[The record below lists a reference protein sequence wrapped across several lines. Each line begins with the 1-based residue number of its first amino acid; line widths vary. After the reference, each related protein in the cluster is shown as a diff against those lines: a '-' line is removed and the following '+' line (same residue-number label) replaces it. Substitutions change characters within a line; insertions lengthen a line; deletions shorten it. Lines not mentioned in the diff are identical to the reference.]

1 MKKKI
6 TGLMS
11 LIAILLVLTGCSD
24 SYELQTGF
32 DAPQSL
38 IAPTQNQL
46 IAIDLENGTTTKFEW
61 EKSNSYYGGVVL
73 YEVIFDKE
81 NGDFTTPIFK
91 TVSNGGGG
99 DTWLSLTPKQLIALA
114 KLADIGVD
122 SEGVVKWKV
131 IASQGGERK
140 EVEEVR
146 TLRLKRPAGIGEIP
160 AELFAYGS
168 GFEVKTIETAMKFKK
183 IEDGVFEIFASISNG
198 EIKLCNAATG
208 NKVFYVFGS
217 NNKLVEADNESG
229 IAITGTGNAYR
240 VVVDFN
246 LLTVKTTEIKS
257 IQMIRTWQ
265 YNLGNLTYIGNH
277 KFEVKNIALPY
288 YHDWGYPEERYRFW
302 VTTNEGQEIWG
313 SYHNDQM
320 NGSNIPGLVAFNTQ
334 PDGSEPA
341 TYYNIYNLADIPS
354 AGQSADWTG
363 MYKLPKGSENKH
375 ANVIIDMSTTGAY
388 KHFVTIID

>member
-11 LIAILLVLTGCSD
+11 LIAILLILAGCSE

-32 DAPQSL
+32 DAPKSL
-38 IAPTQNQL
+38 VSPTQNQL
-46 IAIDLENGTTTKFEW
+46 IAIDLENGTTTRFEW
-61 EKSNSYYGGVVL
+61 EKSNSHHGGVVL
-73 YEVIFDKE
+73 YEVVFDKE
-81 NGDFTTPIFK
+81 NGDFSAPIFK

-99 DTWLSLTPKQLIALA
+99 DNWLSLTPKQLIALA
-114 KLADIGVD
+114 KLANIGVD

-140 EVEEVR
+140 EVEEIR
-146 TLRLKRPAGIGEIP
+146 TLKLKRPAGIGEIP

-183 IEDGVFEIFASISNG
+183 IEDGVFEIFASVSNG

-208 NKVFYVFGS
+208 NKVFYILGN

-229 IAITGTGNAYR
+229 IAMTGTGNAYR
-240 VVVDFN
+240 IVVDFN
-246 LLTVKTTEIKS
+246 LLTVKTTEIKA

-320 NGSNIPGLVAFNTQ
+320 NASNIPGLVAFNIQ
-334 PDGSEPA
+334 PDGSQPA

-354 AGQSADWTG
+354 PGQNGDWTG

>member
-11 LIAILLVLTGCSD
+11 LIAILLILAGCSE

-32 DAPQSL
+32 DAPESL
-38 IAPTQNQL
+38 VSPTQNQL

-61 EKSNSYYGGVVL
+61 TKSDSHYGGVVL
-73 YEVIFDKE
+73 YEVVFDKE

-99 DTWLSLTPKQLIALA
+99 DAWLSLTPKQLIALA
-114 KLADIGVD
+114 KLANIGVD

-198 EIKLCNAATG
+198 EINLCNAATG
-208 NKVFYVFGS
+208 NKVFYILGS

-229 IAITGTGNAYR
+229 IEMNGTGNAYR
-240 VVVDFN
+240 IVVDFN

>member
-375 ANVIIDMSTTGAY
+375 ANVIIDMSVAGAY

>member
-11 LIAILLVLTGCSD
+11 LIAILLILAGCSE

-32 DAPQSL
+32 DAPQALVSP
-38 IAPTQNQL
+38 AQNQL

-61 EKSNSYYGGVVL
+61 EKSISHHGGVVL
-73 YEVIFDKE
+73 YEVVFDKE
-81 NGDFTTPIFK
+81 NGDFTNQIFK

-99 DTWLSLTPKQLIALA
+99 DAWLSLTPKQLIALA
-114 KLADIGVD
+114 KLANIGVD

-146 TLRLKRPAGIGEIP
+146 TLKLKRPAGIGEIP

-183 IEDGVFEIFASISNG
+183 IEDGVFEIFASVSNG
-198 EIKLCNAATG
+198 EIKFCNAATG
-208 NKVFYVFGS
+208 NKVFYILGS

-229 IAITGTGNAYR
+229 IAMTGTGNAYR
-240 VVVDFN
+240 IVVDFN
-246 LLTVKTTEIKS
+246 LLTVKTTEIKA

-302 VTTNEGQEIWG
+302 VTTNQGQEIWG

-320 NGSNIPGLVAFNTQ
+320 NASNIPGLVAFNVQ
-334 PDGSEPA
+334 PDGSQPA

-354 AGQSADWTG
+354 PGQNGDWTG